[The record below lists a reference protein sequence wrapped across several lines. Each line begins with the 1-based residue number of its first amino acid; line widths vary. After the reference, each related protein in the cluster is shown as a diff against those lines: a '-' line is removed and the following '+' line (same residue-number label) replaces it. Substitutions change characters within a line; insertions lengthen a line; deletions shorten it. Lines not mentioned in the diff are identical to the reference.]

1 MAVRQISVFMENK
14 VGPLAEITTLLAQH
28 QINMRAL
35 SVAETQDFGILRIIV
50 EEPEKAE
57 QVLKDN
63 QIIFR
68 ESSVLAVLMEDRPG
82 SMAAVVDLLAQAG
95 IPVEY
100 AYAFIT
106 RQADNACL
114 ILKVK
119 EDEAAEALLEKEGV
133 RSLSEQEL
141 NTLYDKGIC
150 GCRRFLF

>member
-119 EDEAAEALLEKEGV
+119 EDGAAEALLEKEGV

-141 NTLYDKGIC
+141 NTL
-150 GCRRFLF
+150 

>member
-133 RSLSEQEL
+133 RSLDRKSVV
-141 NTLYDKGIC
+141 
-150 GCRRFLF
+150 

>member
-82 SMAAVVDLLAQAG
+82 SMAAVVDQLAQAG

-119 EDEAAEALLEKEGV
+119 EDEAAEALLEKKGI

-141 NTLYDKGIC
+141 NTL
-150 GCRRFLF
+150 

>member
-82 SMAAVVDLLAQAG
+82 SMAAVVDLLAQSG

-141 NTLYDKGIC
+141 NTL
-150 GCRRFLF
+150 

>member
-28 QINMRAL
+28 QINMRAR

-82 SMAAVVDLLAQAG
+82 SMAAVVDQLAQAG

-119 EDEAAEALLEKEGV
+119 EDEAAEALLEREGI

-141 NTLYDKGIC
+141 NTL
-150 GCRRFLF
+150 

>member
-14 VGPLAEITTLLAQH
+14 IGPLAEITTLLAQH

-35 SVAETQDFGILRIIV
+35 SVAETQDFGILRVIV

-119 EDEAAEALLEKEGV
+119 EDEAAEALLEKEGI

-141 NTLYDKGIC
+141 NTL
-150 GCRRFLF
+150 

>member
-14 VGPLAEITTLLAQH
+14 VGPWAEITTLLAQH

-141 NTLYDKGIC
+141 NTL
-150 GCRRFLF
+150 

>member
-63 QIIFR
+63 QIIIR

-82 SMAAVVDLLAQAG
+82 SMAAVVDQLAQAG

-141 NTLYDKGIC
+141 NTL
-150 GCRRFLF
+150 

>member
-119 EDEAAEALLEKEGV
+119 EDEAAETLLEKEGV

-141 NTLYDKGIC
+141 NTL
-150 GCRRFLF
+150 

>member
-82 SMAAVVDLLAQAG
+82 SMAAFVNLLAQAG

-141 NTLYDKGIC
+141 NTL
-150 GCRRFLF
+150 

>member
-68 ESSVLAVLMEDRPG
+68 ESLVLAVLMEDRPG

-141 NTLYDKGIC
+141 NTL
-150 GCRRFLF
+150 

>member
-35 SVAETQDFGILRIIV
+35 SGAETQDFGILRIIV

-141 NTLYDKGIC
+141 NTL
-150 GCRRFLF
+150 

>member
-133 RSLSEQEL
+133 RSQSEQEL
-141 NTLYDKGIC
+141 NTL
-150 GCRRFLF
+150 

>member
-82 SMAAVVDLLAQAG
+82 SMAAVVDQLAQAD

-119 EDEAAEALLEKEGV
+119 EDE
-133 RSLSEQEL
+133 L
-141 NTLYDKGIC
+141 NTL
-150 GCRRFLF
+150 

>member
-106 RQADNACL
+106 RQVDNACL

-141 NTLYDKGIC
+141 NTL
-150 GCRRFLF
+150 

>member
-82 SMAAVVDLLAQAG
+82 SMAAVVDQLAQAG

-119 EDEAAEALLEKEGV
+119 EDEAAEALLEREGI

-141 NTLYDKGIC
+141 NTL
-150 GCRRFLF
+150 

>member
-68 ESSVLAVLMEDRPG
+68 DSSVLAVLMEDRPG

-141 NTLYDKGIC
+141 NTL
-150 GCRRFLF
+150 

>member
-82 SMAAVVDLLAQAG
+82 SMAAVVDLLA
-95 IPVEY
+95 
-100 AYAFIT
+100 
-106 RQADNACL
+106 
-114 ILKVK
+114 
-119 EDEAAEALLEKEGV
+119 
-133 RSLSEQEL
+133 
-141 NTLYDKGIC
+141 LY
-150 GCRRFLF
+150 FA

>member
-35 SVAETQDFGILRIIV
+35 SVSETQDFGILRIID

-141 NTLYDKGIC
+141 NTL
-150 GCRRFLF
+150 

>member
-63 QIIFR
+63 QVIFR

-141 NTLYDKGIC
+141 NTL
-150 GCRRFLF
+150 

>member
-14 VGPLAEITTLLAQH
+14 IGPLAEITTLLAQH

-141 NTLYDKGIC
+141 NTL
-150 GCRRFLF
+150 

>member
-14 VGPLAEITTLLAQH
+14 IGPLAEITTLLAQH

-35 SVAETQDFGILRIIV
+35 SVAGTQDFGILRIIV

-82 SMAAVVDLLAQAG
+82 SMAAVVDQLAQAG

-119 EDEAAEALLEKEGV
+119 EDEAAEALLEKEGI

-141 NTLYDKGIC
+141 NTL
-150 GCRRFLF
+150 

>member
-35 SVAETQDFGILRIIV
+35 SVAETQDFGILLIIV

-141 NTLYDKGIC
+141 NTL
-150 GCRRFLF
+150 

>member
-141 NTLYDKGIC
+141 TTL
-150 GCRRFLF
+150 

>member
-35 SVAETQDFGILRIIV
+35 SVAESQDFGILRIIV

-141 NTLYDKGIC
+141 NTM
-150 GCRRFLF
+150 

>member
-82 SMAAVVDLLAQAG
+82 SMAVVVDQLAQAG

-119 EDEAAEALLEKEGV
+119 EDEAAEALLEKEGI

-141 NTLYDKGIC
+141 NTL
-150 GCRRFLF
+150 

>member
-14 VGPLAEITTLLAQH
+14 IGPLAEITTLLAQH

-82 SMAAVVDLLAQAG
+82 SMAAVVDQLAQAG

-141 NTLYDKGIC
+141 NTL
-150 GCRRFLF
+150 

>member
-119 EDEAAEALLEKEGV
+119 EDEAAEALLEKEGI

-141 NTLYDKGIC
+141 NTL
-150 GCRRFLF
+150 

>member
-82 SMAAVVDLLAQAG
+82 SMAAVVDLLAQASRWNM
-95 IPVEY
+95 PM
-100 AYAFIT
+100 
-106 RQADNACL
+106 
-114 ILKVK
+114 
-119 EDEAAEALLEKEGV
+119 
-133 RSLSEQEL
+133 RSSRA
-141 NTLYDKGIC
+141 
-150 GCRRFLF
+150 RRTTPA

>member
-57 QVLKDN
+57 QVLKDD

-141 NTLYDKGIC
+141 NTL
-150 GCRRFLF
+150 

>member
-68 ESSVLAVLMEDRPG
+68 ESSVLAVLMKDRPG

-141 NTLYDKGIC
+141 NTL
-150 GCRRFLF
+150 

>member
-50 EEPEKAE
+50 EEPVKAE

-141 NTLYDKGIC
+141 NTL
-150 GCRRFLF
+150 